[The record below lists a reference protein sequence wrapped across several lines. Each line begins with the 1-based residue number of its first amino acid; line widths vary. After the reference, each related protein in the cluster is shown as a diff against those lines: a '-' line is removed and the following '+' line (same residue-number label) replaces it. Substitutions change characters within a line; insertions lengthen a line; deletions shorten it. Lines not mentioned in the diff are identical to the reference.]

1 MYLKWL
7 YHSLAAIVI
16 SLVLLLST
24 AIIDRFNQGFYL
36 NQLLLNIDF
45 IANPADTPYII
56 EVLLHLALGLSIYVI
71 FVFIYRYVQHFYL
84 LCYGFLFIVFL
95 VLYPLLI
102 VIAVR
107 PIFQFNMLAWLWWV
121 VCHIL
126 FMWLMMMAISM
137 IEKQNK
143 RN

>member
-1 MYLKWL
+1 MYVKWL

-16 SLVLLLST
+16 SIVLLFST
-24 AIIDRFNQGFYL
+24 AIIDHFNQGFHL
-36 NQLLLNIDF
+36 TQLLLNIDF
-45 IANPADTPYII
+45 IANPADTPFII
-56 EVLLHLALGLSIYVI
+56 ELLLHLALGLSIYVI
-71 FVFIYRYVQHFYL
+71 FVFIYRYVKRFYL
-84 LCYGFLFIVFL
+84 LCYGFLFVVFI

-102 VIAVR
+102 IIAVR
-107 PIFQFNMLAWLWWV
+107 PIFQFTILAWLWWI

-126 FMWLMMMAISM
+126 FMLLMMVTISI